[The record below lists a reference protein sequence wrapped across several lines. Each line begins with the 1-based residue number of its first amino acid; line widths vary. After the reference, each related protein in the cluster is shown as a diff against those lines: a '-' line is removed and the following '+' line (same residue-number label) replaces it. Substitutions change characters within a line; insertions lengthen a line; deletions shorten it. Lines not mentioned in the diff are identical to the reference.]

1 MLGLALEEP
10 EEGETRFEI
19 DGINFAVAEWAK
31 AYAEGAVID
40 YVREVGREGFT
51 VTADKKWYEVCEDEE
66 W

>member
-10 EEGETRFEI
+10 EEGEISF
-19 DGINFAVAEWAK
+19 DVGGVKFAVAEWAK

-51 VTADKKWYEVCEDEE
+51 VTADKKWYEVDPDEE

>member
-10 EEGETRFEI
+10 EEGEISF
-19 DGINFAVAEWAK
+19 DVGDVKFAVAEWAK
-31 AYAEGAVID
+31 AYAEGATID

-51 VTADKKWYEVCEDEE
+51 VTADKKWYEVDPDEE